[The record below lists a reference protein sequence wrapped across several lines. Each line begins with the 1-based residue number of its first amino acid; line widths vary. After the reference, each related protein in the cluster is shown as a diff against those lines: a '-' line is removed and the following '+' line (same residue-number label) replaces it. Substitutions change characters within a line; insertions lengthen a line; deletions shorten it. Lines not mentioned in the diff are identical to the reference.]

1 MAMKVTETILSE
13 IKKQPKDQKKDLF
26 WDLFLTTGR
35 IDAYLLLKDYVD
47 EKK

>member
-1 MAMKVTETILSE
+1 MKVTEVLLTE
-13 IKKQPKDQKKDLF
+13 IKKQTKDKKKDLF

>member
-1 MAMKVTETILSE
+1 MAMKVTETILTE
-13 IKKQPKDQKKDLF
+13 IKNQPKDKKKDLF

-47 EKK
+47 DNK